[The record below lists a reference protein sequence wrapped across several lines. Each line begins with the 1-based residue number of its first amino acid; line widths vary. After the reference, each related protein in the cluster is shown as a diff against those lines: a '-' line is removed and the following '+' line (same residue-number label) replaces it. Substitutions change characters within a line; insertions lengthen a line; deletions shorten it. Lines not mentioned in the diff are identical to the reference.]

1 MFATFQTN
9 LLCISS
15 EKQIAFLCLL
25 PHSIRT
31 FISSMPCLLD
41 FNEANQVKIVWQ
53 RINFFLACTHFFIFL
68 QNDMTYLFPLLEI
81 HTLLKN
87 SARMGCPTRHLS
99 SWKFERFY
107 VGGRMGKIYTC
118 VYIFHLPNF
127 LYSSISGLLAEKGG
141 VDRNSTANKSCATPV
156 NWEKNIKYGT
166 SLVIYL

>member
-53 RINFFLACTHFFIFL
+53 RINFFFARTHFFIFL

-81 HTLLKN
+81 HTLLKK
-87 SARMGCPTRHLS
+87 SAGMGCPTRHLS
-99 SWKFERFY
+99 SWKFERFFVWAGEWVKY
-107 VGGRMGKIYTC
+107 IYFR
-118 VYIFHLPNF
+118 IFFIYPIFCILQ
-127 LYSSISGLLAEKGG
+127 LA
-141 VDRNSTANKSCATPV
+141 AC
-156 NWEKNIKYGT
+156 
-166 SLVIYL
+166 